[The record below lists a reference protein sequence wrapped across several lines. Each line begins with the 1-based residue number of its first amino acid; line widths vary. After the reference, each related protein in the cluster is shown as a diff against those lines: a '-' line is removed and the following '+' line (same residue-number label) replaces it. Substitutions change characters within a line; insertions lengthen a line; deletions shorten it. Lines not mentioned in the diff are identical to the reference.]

1 MASAPSPSAP
11 SVPSAAAPRALSLVP
26 VVVAVVVVGALYLAK
41 DVLVPIVLA
50 VLLAFVLAP
59 LVGLLRRLRL
69 GRTFAVVIAML
80 LALAAVGFTATVMG
94 QQVAGLAPDLP
105 RTAERIQ
112 KKVAALG
119 KSGMGRLPDQLSRA
133 ASRFQTAS
141 PTPPAQ
147 RLARRA
153 RPIPVEV
160 HEPPET
166 SWQTAQRLLAPI
178 IGPLETLLIVVV
190 VAVFILLQREDLRD
204 RIIRLFGSS
213 DLHRTT
219 QAIDEAAGRL
229 SRYFL
234 TQVALNSA
242 FGAVIAFGLYW
253 IGVPSP
259 LLWGVLAGLMRFVPY
274 VGAFIAALPPL
285 LLAVGA
291 EPGWTMAIMVAAL
304 FFISEPLM
312 GNVVEPLVY
321 GHSTGVSPLA
331 IIVAAIFWTW
341 LWGPIGLLLSTPM
354 TLCAVVLGRH
364 VKQLEFIDVLL
375 GDRPALTPVESFY
388 QRMLAG
394 DTEEVL
400 DQAEQLLKERSLSSY
415 YDEVVVP
422 GLRLA
427 LADRRRAVIPRERLD
442 AIVEQTRELVEAL
455 ADHDDVDPAEDAAPA
470 EPTPPPLDARRL
482 PERPPP
488 RTTARGESVLCLAG
502 SGPADV
508 ALAAMFVQ
516 LLAKHGGVAQIG
528 DMASLT
534 SDQADSPDIVCLL
547 TAELRPGAPRWRI
560 IEQRARARWPHARI
574 VQGLLRPERA
584 RVDRCCA
591 SLHDLVVA
599 CAGRPK
605 DEADPQVNT

>member
-26 VVVAVVVVGALYLAK
+26 VAVAVVVVGALYLAK

-133 ASRFQTAS
+133 ASRFQTTS

-259 LLWGVLAGLMRFVPY
+259 LLWGVLAGLMRVYSDTVNMVNAPFMAKERGLDVREVRHDREGDYHTLVRVSVATSEGERSVAGTLFGDQNPRLVELFGIKVEADLAGHMLY
-274 VGAFIAALPPL
+274 VVNEDAPGFIGRIGTALGDAGVNIGTFHL
-285 LLAVGA
+285 GRRDAGGEAV
-291 EPGWTMAIMVAAL
+291 
-304 FFISEPLM
+304 
-312 GNVVEPLVY
+312 
-321 GHSTGVSPLA
+321 
-331 IIVAAIFWTW
+331 
-341 LWGPIGLLLSTPM
+341 LLLSVDSPVGEDLLQ
-354 TLCAVVLGRH
+354 TLC
-364 VKQLEFIDVLL
+364 
-375 GDRPALTPVESFY
+375 
-388 QRMLAG
+388 
-394 DTEEVL
+394 
-400 DQAEQLLKERSLSSY
+400 
-415 YDEVVVP
+415 
-422 GLRLA
+422 
-427 LADRRRAVIPRERLD
+427 
-442 AIVEQTRELVEAL
+442 
-455 ADHDDVDPAEDAAPA
+455 
-470 EPTPPPLDARRL
+470 RL
-482 PERPPP
+482 P
-488 RTTARGESVLCLAG
+488 GVKK
-502 SGPADV
+502 V
-508 ALAAMFVQ
+508 KALRF
-516 LLAKHGGVAQIG
+516 G
-528 DMASLT
+528 
-534 SDQADSPDIVCLL
+534 
-547 TAELRPGAPRWRI
+547 
-560 IEQRARARWPHARI
+560 
-574 VQGLLRPERA
+574 
-584 RVDRCCA
+584 
-591 SLHDLVVA
+591 
-599 CAGRPK
+599 
-605 DEADPQVNT
+605 